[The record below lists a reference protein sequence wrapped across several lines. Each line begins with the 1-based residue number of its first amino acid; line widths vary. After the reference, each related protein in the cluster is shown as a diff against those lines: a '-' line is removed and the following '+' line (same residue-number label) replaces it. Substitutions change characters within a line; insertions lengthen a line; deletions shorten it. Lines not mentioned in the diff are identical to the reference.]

1 MGRGQDLKYW
11 SPRVLIGFLNKI
23 SFFIS
28 HTKLFSFHE
37 STPLQELCM
46 MKTFGSWVILVIV
59 WCLLIWHLTAAP
71 LNQDKTPTLFA
82 EGISK
87 NPAGMIYYVNS
98 KTGNDSTGT
107 GAETKPFKTITAAV
121 NRARSGDTVMVESA
135 NTYDAANGE
144 IFPIRLK
151 SGMTLT
157 RKKVTSSGSMVPV
170 SPNPIISGGA
180 RYDIPDSPGGRY
192 PSIIGADNTVI
203 SSLSFSIVN
212 SPGGTNDGTAV
223 LCDGTSPTIEKCSFS
238 GTAHAGITT
247 LGTAHPRISDNNF
260 AGNLNWGITAYGE
273 SYPTI
278 SKNTFSTLNGI
289 DCTASSHP
297 SIENNKISC
306 GSAGISTKGSA
317 NPTITDNTLNGN
329 GDYGIIVRMDSTP
342 AIQGNTI
349 KQNPVN
355 IYIAT
360 GGATRPDI
368 GGGGRST
375 GGNIFQDN
383 SQYDIENRNTVDIM
397 ATGNTWGTICC
408 EDISSRI
415 YDKEDNPMYGA
426 VSYGTCTPC
435 RIMATMRPPL

>member
-1 MGRGQDLKYW
+1 MKKY
-11 SPRVLIGFLNKI
+11 
-23 SFFIS
+23 
-28 HTKLFSFHE
+28 T
-37 STPLQELCM
+37 
-46 MKTFGSWVILVIV
+46 SWIILVIIG
-59 WCLLIWHLTAAP
+59 CLLIWPLAAAP
-71 LNQDKTPTLFA
+71 VNLDKTPTVFA
-82 EGISK
+82 EGVSK
-87 NPAGMIYYVNS
+87 APAKMTYYVNS
-98 KTGNDSTGT
+98 KTGSDSTGT
-107 GAETKPFKTITAAV
+107 GAETKPLKTITMAV
-121 NRARSGDTVMVESA
+121 SRARSGDTVMVESA
-135 NTYDAANGE
+135 NKYDAANGE
-144 IFPIRLK
+144 VFPIRLK

-157 RKKVTSSGSMVPV
+157 RKKVIASGSMVPV
-170 SPNPIISGGA
+170 SPNPVISGGA
-180 RYDIPDSPGGRY
+180 RYDIPDSPEGRY
-192 PSIIGADNTVI
+192 PSIIGADNAVI

-212 SPGGTNDGTAV
+212 SPGGTHDGTAI

-247 LGTAHPRISDNNF
+247 LGTAHPKISDNNF

-317 NPTITDNTLNGN
+317 NPTITGNTVNGN

-349 KQNPVN
+349 KQNPVG

-375 GGNIFQDN
+375 GGNTFQDN
-383 SQYDIENRNTVDIM
+383 TQYDIENRNAVDVM

-408 EDISSRI
+408 EDIDSRI
-415 YDKEDNPMYGA
+415 YDKEDDPMYGT

-435 RIMATMRPPL
+435 RVRVTMRPPA